1 MVELSLVVDDG
12 NGFKFRLMIIE
23 LGTSYR
29 QSDQHTGAYVG
40 ENMGDISALLSS
52 ILSSAVRSQSFQNM
66 SRIKIIENMDD
77 LEH

>member
-40 ENMGDISALLSS
+40 ENMGDHFIAPVQYIIQCSA
-52 ILSSAVRSQSFQNM
+52 
-66 SRIKIIENMDD
+66 ETG
-77 LEH
+77 E